1 MIMTDALNKELNN
14 CSDLIQDYLVQV
26 FEDQH
31 ISSDEP
37 ESKLL
42 RAMRYSTLSAGK
54 RIRPFIVMQ
63 CADLFD
69 IEETEALQVAS
80 AIELI
85 HCYSLTHDDLP
96 AMDDCKLRRGQ
107 NSCHTQ
113 FDEATAIL
121 AGDAL
126 QSLAFEILASD
137 KTHSSHKIRC
147 ELIRGLAVA
156 SGLKGMAGGQM
167 LDMSNNKDD
176 FTIQLVT
183 RLQKLKTGA
192 LFNFAG
198 QAPAIMGY
206 ASIHEKQ
213 AILAYTQKLGLAYQM
228 TDDILDAEGT
238 REIVGKDTGKDAD
251 KKATY
256 ITIMGIEK
264 AKDQVKILHEQA
276 LDYLENFGS
285 RCQLLRDL
293 FEYVV
298 ERKH

>member
-1 MIMTDALNKELNN
+1 MSMTASLKKELNTIG
-14 CSDLIQDYLVQV
+14 DMIQDHLAEI

-31 ISSDEP
+31 VSPDEP
-37 ESKLL
+37 EAKLFK
-42 RAMRYSTLSAGK
+42 AMRYSTLSAGK
-54 RIRPFIVMQ
+54 RLRPFIVVQ
-63 CADLFD
+63 AADLFNVD
-69 IEETEALQVAS
+69 EEQALQVAA

-107 NSCHTQ
+107 ASCHME

-126 QSLAFEILASD
+126 QSMAFEILCSE
-137 KTHSSHKIRC
+137 KTHNSPNVRC
-147 ELIRGLAVA
+147 ELIKGLAVA
-156 SGLKGMAGGQM
+156 SGLKGMAGGQA
-167 LDMSNNKDD
+167 LDMSNRIGEFD
-176 FTIQLVT
+176 IHLVT

-192 LFNFAG
+192 LINFAG

-213 AILAYTQKLGLAYQM
+213 ALLAYTQKLGLAYQM
-228 TDDILDAEGT
+228 TDDILDQEGT
-238 REIVGKDTGKDAD
+238 REVVGKDLGKDSD

-256 ITIMGIEK
+256 ITILGIEQ
-264 AKDQVKILHEQA
+264 AKEQVKILKKQA
-276 LDYLENFGS
+276 LDYLDYFGK
-285 RCQLLRDL
+285 RGQLLRDL
-293 FEYVV
+293 FHYVV